1 MAKSFFRRACNR
13 VLHSIARQV
22 PGSHSLRPFLH
33 RLRGVT
39 MGKGVFIGDDV
50 YIDNEY
56 PECVEVRENVSI
68 SMRALLIAHTRG
80 PGRII
85 LEKDSFVGPNA
96 VICCYAGRVIRIG
109 EGAVVAAGAI
119 VTRSVPAKTL
129 FAPPSSRAVAKLARP
144 LTLGTSIEDF
154 LAGMS
159 PIRSAFSN
167 RDKKQ

>member
-1 MAKSFFRRACNR
+1 MAKSVIRRALNR

-22 PGSHSLRPFLH
+22 PGSSSLRPFLH

-39 MGKGVFIGDDV
+39 VAKGVFIGDDV

-56 PECVEVRENVSI
+56 PECVELHENVSV

-109 EGAVVAAGAI
+109 EGAVVAAGAV
-119 VTRSVPAKTL
+119 VTRSVAARTMV
-129 FAPPSSRAVAKLARP
+129 APPPSRAVAKLARP
-144 LTLGTSIEDF
+144 LTVETSIEEF

-159 PIRSAFSN
+159 PVRSPSAS
-167 RDKKQ
+167 RGPKK